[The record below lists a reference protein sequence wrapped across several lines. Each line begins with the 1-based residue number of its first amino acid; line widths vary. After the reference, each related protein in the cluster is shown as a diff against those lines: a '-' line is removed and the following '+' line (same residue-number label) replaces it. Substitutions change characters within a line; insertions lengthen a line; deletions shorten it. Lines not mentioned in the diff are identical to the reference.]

1 MVDVGDKPVTVRTAI
16 AEALL
21 TTQLEVIARVRAGE
35 VAKGNPLAVSEVAGL
50 MGLKRTPDLLPLCHP
65 IGVNGADVK
74 VSVVSDTSI
83 RVVVSARTSDRTGVE
98 MEVLTGASL
107 AALCVYDMLKMYDPA
122 IVIGP
127 IRLLE
132 KTGGKSGDWR
142 AP

>member
-1 MVDVGDKPVTVRTAI
+1 
-16 AEALL
+16 
-21 TTQLEVIARVRAGE
+21 
-35 VAKGNPLAVSEVAGL
+35 
-50 MGLKRTPDLLPLCHP
+50 
-65 IGVNGADVK
+65 VNGADVK